1 MERRRKKSVIKNN
14 ANVALFVCKGEMN
27 SGKVISVPNESY
39 SIRELY
45 ERRVRN
51 QPLPE
56 IARPAYF
63 GGSHESMD
71 FEEVRRMD
79 LVDQEEAGKVL
90 DDVVARGKKRA
101 DAVRAKREKDAAE
114 KAAREKAKDDFFAE
128 SMRNKNVATGKGG
141 TNDDNRKE

>member
-1 MERRRKKSVIKNN
+1 METKKKKSVIKNN

-79 LVDQEEAGKVL
+79 LVDQEFAA
-90 DDVVARGKKRA
+90 DHIADVVARGVADAKKRKQKV
-101 DAVRAKREKDAAE
+101 DADAAE
-114 KAAREKAKDDFFAE
+114 AARKKKAIEDFYDE